1 MYKRYFSKNILNI
14 KLLINLFILFCCIN
28 LSKSYKIVSSS
39 LDANWTQTSFLAE
52 TSEFVAN
59 TISNGNLFWNF
70 VEELFNE
77 KYFLEQNSDE
87 KEFNLALKI
96 AENLLPDGQSGISL
110 LRLSLS
116 LRLYSARIQLHR
128 QIANDLLP
136 KLKEIKCSENN
147 PFYEINGIVS
157 CKYSEIDKLLQNA
170 NEREPS
176 QIYSIDHLY
185 PNNFPDVN
193 NYKFPLI
200 VLYANIGQPNLF
212 QQFHKEF
219 VKMSNNGLIK
229 YVFRHFDK
237 KTVST
242 PLVSLSGYGVELAVK
257 STEYKALDDLAFVN
271 NGNENIGEQ
280 SNQNDLEILTPLERD
295 ELEDIGFQASQN
307 IMNNSPENVISSLI
321 DLSQNFP
328 SKSRSLTK
336 IKVSQSFREEILFN
350 QNHWN
355 KELELSEG
363 ESALWINGINIG
375 HDLDSVDLFH
385 LFETL
390 RQEQLLANY
399 FKQIGFKREYFN
411 VLQTMDL
418 SEEKSNT
425 WALDFRD
432 GDPHWINNL
441 DKDQQYSDWGNSV
454 RLLLQPYF
462 PGMIRPIARNL
473 FSLVCILNPSS
484 PSSRDLLKTTFSLYM
499 HQVPLRIG
507 FIFVINDKLSLD
519 GKSNVDVALFNIFE
533 FIKEKK
539 GTLKAIHFIQKIH
552 EELSS
557 PIEVSEVHKFF
568 KGHYP
573 DSDFDKIFGLNSEY
587 NKNISVG
594 INFYRRSGL
603 RKLPTVLV
611 NGIPLDN
618 SALES
623 SDRIE
628 DGILFSIM
636 RQTSSFQRAVI
647 DGSLTDKENIL
658 NWVMSRPDVL
668 PRLNPRLIGNNDE
681 DNNERKILQTFI
693 SASNDDVSC
702 EDNVLLDK
710 MSSQNRFNCLI
721 KERRYLVRSDEML
734 DDDNSIHWFTVWL
747 VADLNS
753 AKGQQLFRDALK
765 SLKKSNYM
773 RLSLIY
779 NGPEIKKNSWT
790 IAHIF
795 DSILTRL
802 SSAPA
807 KRALNKLLGLEE
819 IEKMGEKI
827 FDENSIEKL
836 LNEIGGHGINMDPI
850 LAELKSGNVERRL
863 ALQSSFAFN
872 DLNLIKGQIAVIINS
887 KVFGPFDNDE
897 DFGFDDFVLAE
908 RLAERKGVKKVAE
921 MVKGWKKHEKKVKN
935 PSDTLLQIISF
946 VENFAIQKRRHSVD
960 IGMEFESVLNL
971 LAKDDDR
978 PIFQIVAIINPISRV
993 AQKLAPILQILLKVL
1008 NVDLT
1013 LAMNP
1018 RTKIAELP
1026 LKRYYRYVLLDTP
1039 TFDQNGQLL
1048 PNFAHFEGLPHKQLL
1063 TLNLDVPEAWMV
1075 QPIWSDHDLDNI
1087 RLALV
1092 QKEVIALFQL
1102 RHILLEGH
1110 CFDEQSGNPPRGL
1123 QFVLGTRTNIAM
1135 FDTIVMA
1142 NLGYFQLKAGPG
1154 AWILRL
1160 REGRSKEIY
1169 EIKGSVGAE
1178 KTTKKLENNADGELE
1193 ELHVLV
1199 DSFTGKTIRMRVAK
1213 RTGMEKRNLLSE
1225 ENEKGSNAS
1234 EQPERDE
1241 EDDDDEGSIWSNFA
1255 PKKVVENLS
1264 NKLLGGEKYDVIN
1277 IFSLASGHLY
1287 ERFLRIMMLSES
1299 LPLLGKHYGFDYQ
1312 LIEYKW
1318 PRWLH
1323 QQIEKQRVMWGYKI
1337 LFLDVLFPLDVKKI
1351 IFVDADQVVRADMM
1365 ELMELDL
1372 HGAPYGYTPFCD
1384 SRTSMGGFRFWKSGY
1399 WASHLAGRK
1408 YHISALYVVD
1418 LLKFRQIA
1426 AGDRLRGQYQGLSAD
1441 PNSLSNLDQDL
1452 PNNMIHQVRIHSL
1465 PQEWLWCETWCD
1477 DSSKVNAKTVD
1488 LCNNPQ
1494 TKEPKLESAMRIIP
1508 EWTELDNEIKEVL
1521 ISRIDDK
1528 NEKNEII
1535 DEDKHKEL

>member
-1 MYKRYFSKNILNI
+1 MYKLDFFKNILNLNS
-14 KLLINLFILFCCIN
+14 KLFIQLFILFCCTN
-28 LSKSYKIVSSS
+28 LVKSHKIVRSS

-70 VEELFNE
+70 VEERFDE
-77 KYFLEQNSDE
+77 KYLNLELNNDE

-96 AENLLPDGQSGISL
+96 AENLLPDGQAGISL

-128 QIANDLLP
+128 QIANGLLP
-136 KLKEIKCSENN
+136 KLQEKKCSDDS
-147 PFYEINGIVS
+147 PFYEIHGIVS
-157 CKYSEIDKLLQNA
+157 CKYSEIVKLLEKA

-176 QIYSIDHLY
+176 PIYSIDHLY
-185 PNNFPDVN
+185 PINLPEANTS
-193 NYKFPLI
+193 LI
-200 VLYANIGQPNLF
+200 VLYANIARPKHF

-219 VKMSNNGLIK
+219 VKMSNKGLIK
-229 YVFRHFDK
+229 YVFRHFDRK
-237 KTVST
+237 AIST

-257 STEYKALDDLAFVN
+257 STEYKALDDLALVN
-271 NGNENIGEQ
+271 NEKENNGEQ
-280 SNQNDLEILTPLERD
+280 SALNDLEILTPLEKE
-295 ELEDIGFQASQN
+295 ELEDIGFQAAQH
-307 IMNNSPENVISSLI
+307 IMNNSPENVISSLM

-328 SKSRSLTK
+328 YKSRSLTK

-350 QNHWN
+350 QHHWN

-375 HDLDSVDLFH
+375 HDLDSIDLFH

-390 RQEQLLANY
+390 RQEHLLANY
-399 FKQIGFKREYFN
+399 FKQIGYKREYLN
-411 VLQTMDL
+411 ILQTIDL
-418 SEEKSNT
+418 SEDKSNT

-473 FSLVCILNPSS
+473 FSLVCILNPSL
-484 PSSRDLLKTTFSLYM
+484 PSSRDILKTAFSLYM

-507 FIFVINDKLSLD
+507 FIFVIDDTPSLD
-519 GKSNVDVALFNIFE
+519 GKSNVEVAIYNIFE

-539 GTLKAIHFIQKIH
+539 GILKAVHFILKIH

-557 PIEVSEVHKFF
+557 PIEVSDVHKFF
-568 KGHYP
+568 KVHFQ
-573 DSDFDKIFGLNSEY
+573 DSDFDKIFGLNSDY
-587 NKNISVG
+587 SKNLSTG

-603 RKLPTVLV
+603 KKLPTVLV

-618 SALES
+618 LALES

-636 RQTSSFQRAVI
+636 RQTSSLQRAVM

-681 DNNERKILQTFI
+681 DNNERKTLQPFILI
-693 SASNDDVSC
+693 SNDVSC
-702 EDNVLLDK
+702 EDNTLLEK

-721 KERRYLVRSDEML
+721 KERFYLVRSDEML
-734 DDDNSIHWFTVWL
+734 DESIHWFTVWL
-747 VADLNS
+747 VTDLNS
-753 AKGQQLFRDALK
+753 VKGQQLLRDALK
-765 SLKKSNYM
+765 ALKKSNYM
-773 RLSLIY
+773 RLTLIY
-779 NGPEIKKNSWT
+779 NGLGIKKNSWT
-790 IAHIF
+790 IAHICEA
-795 DSILTRL
+795 ILTRL

-819 IEKMGEKI
+819 IEKISKEI
-827 FDENSIEKL
+827 FDEESVENL
-836 LNEIGGHGINMDPI
+836 LKEIGGHGINIDPI
-850 LAELKSGNVERRL
+850 LAELKNGNVEKRL
-863 ALQSSFAFN
+863 ALQSAFALN
-872 DLNLIKGQIAVIINS
+872 DLNLIEGQLAVIINS
-887 KVFGPFDNDE
+887 NVYGPFDNDE
-897 DFGFDDFVLAE
+897 NFGFDDFALAE

-921 MVKGWKKHEKKVKN
+921 MVKGWKKSDKKVKS

-946 VENFAIQKRRHSVD
+946 VENFAIQKRRHSIDV
-960 IGMEFESVLNL
+960 GMEFES
-971 LAKDDDR
+971 
-978 PIFQIVAIINPISRV
+978 
-993 AQKLAPILQILLKVL
+993 
-1008 NVDLT
+1008 
-1013 LAMNP
+1013 
-1018 RTKIAELP
+1018 
-1026 LKRYYRYVLLDTP
+1026 YYRYVLLDTP
-1039 TFDQNGQLL
+1039 AFNQDGQLL
-1048 PNFAHFEGLPHKQLL
+1048 PNVALFEGLPHKQLL

-1092 QKEVIALFQL
+1092 QKEVIARFQL

-1110 CFDEQSGNPPRGL
+1110 CFDEQNGSPPRGL
-1123 QFVLGTRTNIAM
+1123 QFVLGTRANIAM

-1178 KTTKKLENNADGELE
+1178 KTKLENKSHGELE

-1199 DSFTGKTIRMRVAK
+1199 ESFTGKTIRMRVAK
-1213 RTGMEKRNLLSE
+1213 RKGMEKRNLLSE
-1225 ENEKGSNAS
+1225 ESDKGNNAG
-1234 EQPERDE
+1234 EQSERDE

-1287 ERFLRIMMLSES
+1287 ERFLRIMMLSVLKNTKHRVKFWLLNNYLSPQFRES
-1299 LPLLGKHYGFDYQ
+1299 LPILGKHYGFDYQ

-1323 QQIEKQRVMWGYKI
+1323 QQTEKQRVMWGYKI

-1384 SRTSMGGFRFWKSGY
+1384 SRTSMDGFRFWKSGY

-1426 AGDRLRGQYQGLSAD
+1426 AGDRLRGQYQGLSSD

-1477 DSSKVNAKTVD
+1477 DASKTNSKTID

-1521 ISRIDDK
+1521 ILNNEDNK
-1528 NEKNEII
+1528 EEKNKII
-1535 DEDKHKEL
+1535 DKEKHSEL